1 MYRRHFGLNDKP
13 FTLVPDP
20 DYLYLSPKHAMGLTM
35 LEYGLT
41 ETAAG
46 IILVTG
52 DVGAGKT
59 TLLRKLMRRID
70 HQELTIGLVSNT
82 GSVNGDLLR
91 WVAVAFNLPHEG
103 KDAAGMFQTFQ
114 RFLID
119 EYIQGRRV
127 ILIIDEAQNLNG
139 ATLEELRMLCNI
151 HSAGDQLLQI
161 VLVGQPELL
170 DMLVRP
176 EAAQI
181 AQRVSVEY
189 HLGPLT
195 LDETREYIAHR
206 LSVAGATDPIFMEDA
221 VLAVFVCS
229 GGVPRLINTLC
240 DYALVYAYG
249 NDMKTVTGEIIK
261 GVVSGRRVGGIARGD
276 NVTEEVLQAQQQL
289 WERYG
294 IELGPQRSP
303 SADGGVH

>member
-1 MYRRHFGLNDKP
+1 MYRRHFGLTEKP

-20 DYLYLSPKHAMGLTM
+20 DYLYMSHKHAKGLTM
-35 LEYGLT
+35 LEYGLA

-52 DVGAGKT
+52 EVGAGKT
-59 TLLRKLMRRID
+59 TLLRKLMRRLD
-70 HQELTIGLVSNT
+70 QKELTVGLVSNT

-91 WVAVAFNLPHEG
+91 WVAVAFNIPHEG
-103 KDAAGMFQTFQ
+103 RDGAGLFQLFQ
-114 RFLID
+114 RYLID

-139 ATLEELRMLCNI
+139 TTLEELRMLSNI

-170 DMLVRP
+170 ELLLRP
-176 EAAQI
+176 EASQI

-195 LDETREYIAHR
+195 LDEAREYIHHR
-206 LSVAGATDPIFMEDA
+206 LSVAGATWKIFSEDA
-221 VLAVFVCS
+221 VLAVFYFS
-229 GGVPRLINTLC
+229 GGVPRLINTIC

-249 NDMKTVTGEIIK
+249 NDQAKVSAP
-261 GVVSGRRVGGIARGD
+261 VVCEVVAGRRVGGVARHHVIND
-276 NVTEEVLQAQQQL
+276 EQRFAQREL
-289 WERYG
+289 SERYG
-294 IELGPQRSP
+294 IKVSFEDAATGESE
-303 SADGGVH
+303 A